1 MSMLGEDVI
10 KKMAVELVQ
19 NAADYAIDMMS
30 FDPDEYRTYDEVARC
45 IENSVTLAEDI
56 FLEDQIKFFIDKLTY
71 HVKNAKVI
79 PGDISFTREGFKD
92 ADFKIQ
98 MAEK

>member
-1 MSMLGEDVI
+1 MSLLNEDAI
-10 KKMAVELVQ
+10 KRMAVEIIQ
-19 NAADYAIDMMS
+19 DATDYAIDMMT
-30 FDPDEYRTYDEVARC
+30 FDPQEYTTYAEAASC
-45 IENSVTLAEDI
+45 IKNAPGLAEDI
-56 FLEDQIKFFIDKLTY
+56 FLEDSLNFIIERLTY

-79 PGDISFTREGFKD
+79 PGDISFTSEGFKD